1 MKVSVRNKLKGTVED
16 IKVGQVMAEVFIKIG
31 DQIVVSV
38 ITKDAL
44 DDLDIKVGDEV
55 VALIKST
62 SVAIG
67 K

>member
-16 IKVGQVMAEVFIKIG
+16 IKVGQVMAEVFVKVG
-31 DQIVVSV
+31 DQRIVSV